1 MTTTTTRHGW
11 QLQEDSA
18 SAYERYLV
26 PLLFDAGAR
35 ALLDRLEVR
44 PGQRVLDLACG
55 TGIVARRAARRVG
68 PDGEVTG
75 VDVNPG
81 MLAVAREAAAS
92 EGAAVRFQQA
102 SADDLPLP
110 DGCVDIACCQ
120 QGLQFFD
127 DRPAALAQL
136 HRVLAPGGRLGLSV
150 CRSLEHQPGYVPLVE
165 ALRRH
170 VGEPAA
176 QGMASPFAFGDRDRV
191 RALLQETGFHDV
203 EIHIEVVPVR
213 LDSPEAFL
221 HGEVASSPLKEAIS
235 ALDRDVLDA
244 LIADLA
250 DGLAPHTD
258 DRGIAFPFET
268 LIVTG
273 TR

>member
-1 MTTTTTRHGW
+1 MTDTTTLHGW
-11 QLQEDSA
+11 QLHEDSA
-18 SAYERYLV
+18 EAYEHYLV
-26 PLLFDAGAR
+26 PLIFDAGAR
-35 ALLDRLEVR
+35 TLLDRLEVK

-55 TGIVARRAARRVG
+55 TGIVARHAARRVG
-68 PDGEVTG
+68 ADGEVTA

-81 MLAVAREAAAS
+81 MLAVARAAAAS
-92 EGAAVRFQQA
+92 EPTTVRFEHA
-102 SADDLPLP
+102 SAEDLPLP
-110 DGCVDIACCQ
+110 DASVDVACCQ
-120 QGLQFFD
+120 QGLQFFG

-136 HRVLAPGGRLGLSV
+136 HRVLVPGGRLGLSL

-176 QGMASPFAFGDRDRV
+176 QGMASPFAFGDGDQV
-191 RALLQETGFHDV
+191 RALVKAAGFRDV
-203 EIHIEVVPVR
+203 EIHIDVTALR
-213 LDSPEAFL
+213 LASPEAFL
-221 HGEVASSPLKEAIS
+221 YGEVASSPLGEVIS
-235 ALDRDVLDA
+235 ALDGDVIDA
-244 LIADLA
+244 LLADLA

-268 LIVTG
+268 LVLTA

>member
-1 MTTTTTRHGW
+1 MAEATTLHGW

-26 PLLFDAGAR
+26 PLIFDAGAR
-35 ALLDRLEVR
+35 DLLDRLQVR

-55 TGIVARRAARRVG
+55 TGIVARHAARRVG
-68 PDGEVTG
+68 SDGEVTG

-81 MLAVAREAAAS
+81 MLAVAREAAAR
-92 EGAAVRFQQA
+92 EGATVRFEHA

-110 DGCVDIACCQ
+110 DASVDVACCQ
-120 QGLQFFD
+120 QGLQFLA
-127 DRPAALAQL
+127 DRSAALAEL
-136 HRVLAPGGRLGLSV
+136 HRVLAPGGRLGLSL

-176 QGMASPFAFGDRDRV
+176 QGMASPFAFGDRDRI
-191 RALLQETGFHDV
+191 RALVDETGFRDV
-203 EIHIEVVPVR
+203 EIHIDVTALR
-213 LDSPEAFL
+213 LASPEAFL
-221 HGEVASSPLKEAIS
+221 RGEAASSPLGEVIS
-235 ALDRDVLDA
+235 ALDGDVFEA
-244 LIADLA
+244 LLADLA
-250 DGLAPHTD
+250 EGLAPHTD
-258 DRGIAFPFET
+258 DRGIAFPFEALVLT
-268 LIVTG
+268 A

>member
-1 MTTTTTRHGW
+1 MTDTTVRHGW

-35 ALLDRLEVR
+35 ALLDRLEVK

-55 TGIVARRAARRVG
+55 TGIVARHAARRVG

-92 EGAAVRFQQA
+92 EGASLRFQQA
-102 SADDLPLP
+102 SADGLPLP
-110 DGCVDIACCQ
+110 DSGVDAACCQ
-120 QGLQFFD
+120 QGLQFFA
-127 DRPAALAQL
+127 DRPAALAEL
-136 HRVLAPGGRLGLSV
+136 HRVLAPGGRLGLSA
-150 CRSLEHQPGYVPLVE
+150 CRSLEHQPGYAPLVE

-176 QGMASPFAFGDRDRV
+176 QGMASPFAFGDRDQV
-191 RALLQETGFHDV
+191 RALVHEAGFHDV
-203 EIHIEVVPVR
+203 EVHIDVVPLR
-213 LDSPEAFL
+213 LDSPEALL
-221 HGEVASSPLKEAIS
+221 HGEVASSPLGEVIS
-235 ALDRDVLDA
+235 ALDRDVIDA
-244 LIADLA
+244 LVADLA
-250 DGLAPHTD
+250 EGLAPHTD
-258 DRGIAFPFET
+258 DAGITFPFET
-268 LIVTG
+268 LVVTA

>member
-1 MTTTTTRHGW
+1 MTDTATRHGW
-11 QLQEDSA
+11 QLEEDSA
-18 SAYERYLV
+18 GAYERYLV
-26 PLLFDAGAR
+26 PLLFDAGAG
-35 ALLDRLEVR
+35 ALLDRLEVK

-55 TGIVARRAARRVG
+55 TGIVARHAARRVG

-81 MLAVAREAAAS
+81 MLAVAREAAA
-92 EGAAVRFQQA
+92 GGGTTVRFQQA
-102 SADDLPLP
+102 SAEDLPLP
-110 DGCVDIACCQ
+110 DASIDVACCQ
-120 QGLQFFD
+120 QGLQFFA
-127 DRPAALAQL
+127 DRSAAVAQL

-150 CRSLEHQPGYVPLVE
+150 CRSLEHQPGYAPLVE

-191 RALLQETGFHDV
+191 RALVDEAGFRDV
-203 EIHIEVVPVR
+203 GVHIDVVPLR
-213 LDSPEAFL
+213 LDSPEALL
-221 HGEVASSPLKEAIS
+221 HGEVASSPLGEVIA
-235 ALDRDVLDA
+235 ALDDDVVDA

-250 DGLAPHTD
+250 EGLAPHTD
-258 DRGIAFPFET
+258 DAGIAFPFET
-268 LIVTG
+268 LVVTA